1 MKSLYE
7 SIMDVDN
14 NIDNFDQ
21 NPSILFHGLFQSHK
35 ECISTTI
42 DNFKLSLDNANA
54 KIHKTTNRIKNSD
67 NFFIQITPNPGYT
80 FDFMLFKR
88 YGSNW
93 YIFII
98 DMNDPKIYSLIVDS
112 WQSLQPNLS
121 PKNAYLYE
129 VPEQMN
135 NLCKDIFHQAKQY
148 EYGG

>member
-21 NPSILFHGLFQSHK
+21 NPSILLHGLFQYHK

-42 DNFKLSLDNANA
+42 DNFKLALDNANA

-67 NFFIQITPNPGYT
+67 NFFIQISPNPGYA

-98 DMNDPKIYSLIVDS
+98 DINNPKIYSLIVDS

-121 PKNAYLYE
+121 PKNTYLYE

-135 NLCKDIFHQAKQY
+135 DLCTDILHQAKQY
-148 EYGG
+148 E

>member
-21 NPSILFHGLFQSHK
+21 NSSILLKGLFLPSK
-35 ECISTTI
+35 ENISITI
-42 DNFKLSLDNANA
+42 NNFKSALDNANA

-67 NFFIQITPNPGYT
+67 NFFIQIPHNARDT

-93 YIFII
+93 HIFII

-121 PKNAYLYE
+121 PKIAYLYE
-129 VPEQMN
+129 VPKHMN
-135 NLCKDIFHQAKQY
+135 NLCLNIFDQAKQY